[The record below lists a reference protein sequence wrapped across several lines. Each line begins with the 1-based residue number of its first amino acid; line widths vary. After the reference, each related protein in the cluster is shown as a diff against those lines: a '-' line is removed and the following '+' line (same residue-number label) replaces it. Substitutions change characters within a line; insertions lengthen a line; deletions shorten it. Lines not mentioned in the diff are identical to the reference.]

1 MRTDIVSGGMQ
12 IKLGISFLVVALLIL
27 LVNAGVARVV
37 DDQNF
42 LPSFIGLLSAD
53 ILVACAAA
61 WVLSRALTRQIR
73 QLVGATSVISQGD
86 LTRKVE
92 TRSRDEI
99 GQLAKSFNAM
109 LASLLNIAF
118 EVRSTS
124 ERILDS
130 ATSLSSTAE
139 NVNARTVEIASA
151 SQIIARGADT
161 QATMVGRAGQI
172 TREIASAAEEIAH
185 KAESAHFLARE
196 AGIRARTSA
205 DDATRANMKIGEIV
219 ERMHDA
225 TRSVEGFRERAL
237 LITKTVDFIAQ
248 VAHQTHLL
256 ALNAD
261 IEAAHAG
268 EQGRGFTV
276 IAQEVRKLAEDSRA
290 FAEQIQSLSQQIDS
304 ESVLVI
310 STMKGSTVAA
320 MEGKGVVESATAALQ
335 QISTTVLAT
344 LDGVRE
350 ITDLA
355 SRQARGAEGLVKAI
369 EEIARIG
376 TDNADGITEA
386 SAATEQQTAA
396 MVEMSTSAQHLVQT
410 SNHLKDLVSIFRVE

>member
-1 MRTDIVSGGMQ
+1 MQ

-27 LVNAGVARVV
+27 VVNAGVARIV

-42 LPSFIGLLSAD
+42 LLSFVGLLSAD
-53 ILVACAAA
+53 ILVACVAA
-61 WVLSRALTRQIR
+61 WVFSRALTRQIR

-92 TRSRDEI
+92 TSSRDEI
-99 GQLAKSFNAM
+99 GQLAKAFNAM

-124 ERILDS
+124 ERILHS
-130 ATSLSSTAE
+130 AKSLSSTAE
-139 NVNARTVEIASA
+139 NVNARTLEIASA
-151 SQIIARGADT
+151 SQVIARGADT
-161 QATMVGRAGQI
+161 QAAMVGRAGQI
-172 TREIASAAEEIAH
+172 TREIASAADEIAH

-196 AGIRARTSA
+196 AGVRARASA
-205 DDATRANMKIGEIV
+205 DDATRAKTKIGEIV
-219 ERMHDA
+219 DRMHEA

-290 FAEQIQSLSQQIDS
+290 FAEQIQSLSQQIDT
-304 ESVLVI
+304 ESVFVI
-310 STMKGSTVAA
+310 STMKGSTAA
-320 MEGKGVVESATAALQ
+320 AIEGKGVVEAATTALQ
-335 QISTTVLAT
+335 QISSTVLAT

-369 EEIARIG
+369 EEIARIAS
-376 TDNADGITEA
+376 DNAGGITEA

-396 MVEMSTSAQHLVQT
+396 MEEMSTSAQHLVQT